1 MSENNYINEQLLEKI
16 AKEQNVKISQINAVL
31 KLIEEEGA
39 TVPFIARYRK
49 ELTGNL
55 DEEQIRAIYQEWDYG
70 QKLAERKETIMRL
83 IEEKG
88 KLTEEIKAAIIAS
101 NKLAELE
108 DIYRPYKEKKK
119 TRAIDAK
126 NKGLEPLAEYL
137 LSFPIEGDVL
147 VEAAKYITQDLEN
160 TDKALIVASAEEAL
174 QGAQDI
180 IAEIVSDNAKY
191 RKWIRGLFER
201 EGILTASVRD
211 ESLDEK
217 KTFDMYYD
225 YSEPIDQIKLHRVL
239 AINRGESE
247 KVIKVSIEVDQD
259 RVFRF
264 LGRQFIKDESSVA
277 TPYVLLAIED
287 AYKRLIKPS
296 IEREVRADLK
306 ELAEDQAIKVFAAN
320 LKSYLL
326 TPPMKGKV
334 VLGVDP
340 AYRTGCKLAVVDE
353 TGKVLEK
360 GKIFPNQ
367 KTKESEAT
375 SEEVELSE
383 KEIIRLINK
392 YNIEVIAIGNGTAS
406 RETESFIADVM
417 KKIDKKVSYI
427 IVNEAGASIYSAS
440 DIAREEFPD
449 YSVEERSA
457 VSIARRLQD
466 PLSELVKID
475 PKSIGVG
482 QYQYDVSQS
491 KLSDSLD
498 FVVSTA
504 VNSVGVN
511 INTASVSLLQRV
523 AGLNAKTA
531 KLIVNHRDEQ
541 GAFKN
546 RQSIDIKGI
555 GPKTLEQ
562 AIGFLRINDGDE
574 KLDMTAIHPESYK
587 IAEAILKKIGFTKND
602 LGTQELTNAIKNVNR
617 KELMKN
623 LGLEVGEYT
632 FNDILDDL
640 MAPLRDPRDT
650 FEKPLL
656 RSDVLKLEDLKPGME
671 LQGVVRNIVDFGAFI
686 DCGVKEDGLVHISKI
701 CKGFIKHP
709 LDKLSVGQIVKVWV
723 VSVNT
728 MKGHLELSMLG
739 KDE

>member
-1 MSENNYINEQLLEKI
+1 
-16 AKEQNVKISQINAVL
+16 
-31 KLIEEEGA
+31 
-39 TVPFIARYRK
+39 
-49 ELTGNL
+49 
-55 DEEQIRAIYQEWDYG
+55 
-70 QKLAERKETIMRL
+70 
-83 IEEKG
+83 
-88 KLTEEIKAAIIAS
+88 
-101 NKLAELE
+101 
-108 DIYRPYKEKKK
+108 
-119 TRAIDAK
+119 
-126 NKGLEPLAEYL
+126 
-137 LSFPIEGDVL
+137 
-147 VEAAKYITQDLEN
+147 
-160 TDKALIVASAEEAL
+160 
-174 QGAQDI
+174 
-180 IAEIVSDNAKY
+180 
-191 RKWIRGLFER
+191 
-201 EGILTASVRD
+201 
-211 ESLDEK
+211 
-217 KTFDMYYD
+217 
-225 YSEPIDQIKLHRVL
+225 
-239 AINRGESE
+239 
-247 KVIKVSIEVDQD
+247 
-259 RVFRF
+259 
-264 LGRQFIKDESSVA
+264 
-277 TPYVLLAIED
+277 
-287 AYKRLIKPS
+287 
-296 IEREVRADLK
+296 
-306 ELAEDQAIKVFAAN
+306 
-320 LKSYLL
+320 
-326 TPPMKGKV
+326 
-334 VLGVDP
+334 
-340 AYRTGCKLAVVDE
+340 
-353 TGKVLEK
+353 
-360 GKIFPNQ
+360 
-367 KTKESEAT
+367 
-375 SEEVELSE
+375 
-383 KEIIRLINK
+383 
-392 YNIEVIAIGNGTAS
+392 
-406 RETESFIADVM
+406 M

-650 FEKPLL
+650 FETLL